1 HDLRSPFTTLM
12 GYAGLLSDDYDEY
25 SEEERKDMIK
35 HIKDAAENNF
45 LLLENLLTWS
55 RSQRGQIKVN
65 AVKTDIGKVSME
77 VIGILNP
84 VAVAK
89 NIQLTNKITSGT
101 FAWADISMV
110 HTMLLNLTNNA
121 IKFTNPGGFVIVE
134 AGISGDKIQVSVKDN
149 GIGIAQEE
157 VEKIFKVDVA
167 HSTPGT
173 ANEKGTGLGLLI
185 CKEFAEKLG
194 GTIWVESE
202 PGKGSTFIFTLPVS

>member
-1 HDLRSPFTTLM
+1 M
-12 GYAGLLSDDYDEY
+12 GYAGLLSDDYEEY

-65 AVKTDIGKVSME
+65 AVKTDIGNISIE
-77 VIGILNP
+77 IIGILNP
-84 VAVAK
+84 VAAAK
-89 NIQLTNKITSGT
+89 NIQLTNKITPGT
-101 FAWADISMV
+101 FAWADTSMV
-110 HTMLLNLTNNA
+110 HTILLNLTNNA
-121 IKFTNPGGFVIVE
+121 IKFTNSGGLVIIE

-149 GIGIAQEE
+149 GVGMAQEE
-157 VEKIFKVDVA
+157 VKNIFRLDA
-167 HSTPGT
+167 THSTPGT

-202 PGKGSTFIFTLPVS
+202 PGKGSTFIFTLPVSQD